1 MPKNEKLRER
11 ILKVLTKNSDPMSRD
26 EIAKRLGMDPLKL
39 PLLQMQREGTLKRTG
54 VTRNSVYKPSR
65 RDTAAASPKS

>member
-11 ILKVLTKNSDPMSRD
+11 ILKVLNKNSDPMSRD
-26 EIAKRLGMDPLKL
+26 EIAKRLGVEPLSL
-39 PLLQMQREGTLKRTG
+39 PLLQMQREGTLKRSG

-65 RDTAAASPKS
+65 RTSSKN